1 MSRAKEVLQKLGV
14 DIGERPTGTEANE
27 AANAYLE
34 SIARDLGYEVTEIG
48 FECRRWEFGPSEVS
62 TGTGHFGVHPGPF
75 SGSSRG
81 EYPVVVAESLEE
93 LRGKEIA
100 DSLLVIR
107 GSLAQ
112 EPLMPRDFPFYYPEE
127 HKAIIDALLEKR
139 PAAVLAL
146 TGTHPLCGLSPFPL
160 FEDGNLGIPNAYADD
175 PGGRVAGAEKAQIN
189 LDSASLPTTG
199 RQLVF
204 SRPGRS
210 DRRVIVAAH
219 VDTKYETPGA
229 LDNATGVA
237 TAMSVME
244 RLRDATLPF
253 AVDVVPFNGEEY
265 FGVSGQLAY
274 LDYCSPSPD
283 TIHLMINLDGLGH
296 RDSASAF
303 SVYNREAS
311 SLTRHLRNRP
321 RMVLGDEWI
330 AGDHAIFAFRG
341 IPCLAVTSSNLMEK
355 VVTIT
360 HTRDDT
366 VDQVDVSLLE
376 ETAATIA
383 DILSEARG

>member
-1 MSRAKEVLQKLGV
+1 MSRAEEVLRKLAV

-27 AANAYLE
+27 AANSYLE
-34 SIARDLGYEVTEIG
+34 SVARELGYEVTEIG
-48 FECRRWEFGPSEVS
+48 FECRRWELGPSEVS
-62 TGTGHFGVHPGPF
+62 TGTVRLPVHPGPF
-75 SGSSRG
+75 SGPLRG
-81 EYPVVVAESLEE
+81 DYPVVVARTLEE
-93 LRGKEIA
+93 LRTQDAA

-107 GSLAQ
+107 GPLAQ

-127 HKAIIDALLEKR
+127 HKAIIDLLLEKR

-175 PGGRVAGAEKAQIN
+175 FAGVLTGAGRVRIN
-189 LDSASLPTTG
+189 LDSASRAATG

-204 SRPGRS
+204 SRPGPS
-210 DRRVIVAAH
+210 ERRVVVAAH

-229 LDNATGVA
+229 LDNAAGVA
-237 TAMSVME
+237 TAVSVMD

-253 AVDVVPFNGEEY
+253 AVDIVPFNGEEY

-274 LDYCSPSPD
+274 LEHRAASPES
-283 TIHLMINLDGLGH
+283 IRLMINLDGLGH

-303 SVYNREAS
+303 SVYNLDDAS
-311 SLTRHLRNRP
+311 LAPTLRKHS
-321 RMVLGDEWI
+321 RMVPGEEWI

-341 IPCLAVTSSNLMEK
+341 VPSLAVTSSNLMEK

-360 HTRDDT
+360 HTPDDT
-366 VDQVDVSLLE
+366 VEHVDVALLE
-376 ETAATIA
+376 ETAAAIA
-383 DILSEARG
+383 DIVGEAGG